1 MEVYLMRKYYLF
13 VALMLVTL
21 MFAVIGCGSDSA
33 EPTPEPEVT
42 DEPAAEVE
50 EPAAEEPVEEE
61 PVEEEPVE
69 EETAGEDILSG
80 LADNK
85 SAEICTAF
93 KAYDAFMGI
102 ELGLNQDDIITG
114 LNTLGMIEIEPLE
127 DSGAGTQRTRYA
139 YEDEQKE
146 AYFDIDFYEGV
157 LVKKMYHIP
166 FSLNL
171 DTGFAPTKRIYNAL
185 HDLMKAG
192 TVNNLADVEAI
203 FGPAYLFSEA
213 FADKANPEA
222 GLDVTYRWRGG
233 THNIDIFTDETDTLK
248 GYKIGSSALP
258 E

>member
-1 MEVYLMRKYYLF
+1 MRKYYLF
-13 VALMLVTL
+13 IALLLVTL
-21 MFAVIGCGSDSA
+21 MFTVIGCGSDSA

-42 DEPAAEVE
+42 DEPAAEEVE
-50 EPAAEEPVEEE
+50 EPAVEEPVEEE
-61 PVEEEPVE
+61 TVE

-85 SAEICTAF
+85 SAEICTAY

-102 ELGLNQDDIITG
+102 DLGLNQDDIITG

-139 YEDEQKE
+139 FEDEKNE

-157 LVKKMYHIP
+157 LVKKMYHIS
-166 FSLNL
+166 FSLKL
-171 DTGFAPTKRIYNAL
+171 ETGFAPTKGIYNAL

-258 E
+258 D

>member
-1 MEVYLMRKYYLF
+1 MRKYYLF
-13 VALMLVTL
+13 IALMLVTL

-42 DEPAAEVE
+42 DESAAEEVEDPTVE
-50 EPAAEEPVEEE
+50 EPVAEEPVEEE
-61 PVEEEPVE
+61 AV
-69 EETAGEDILSG
+69 GGDILSG

-85 SAEICTAF
+85 SAEICTAY
-93 KAYDAFMGI
+93 KAYDAFMGLQ
-102 ELGLNQDDIITG
+102 LGLNQDDIIAG
-114 LNTLGMIEIEPLE
+114 LNSLGMIEVNPLE
-127 DSGAGTQRTRYA
+127 DTTSGTQRTRYA

-166 FSLNL
+166 FSLKL
-171 DTGFAPTKRIYNAL
+171 ETGFAPTKGIYNAL

-203 FGPAYLFSEA
+203 FGTAYLFSEA
-213 FADKANPEA
+213 YADKANPEA

-233 THNIDIFTDETDTLK
+233 TNNIDIFTDETDTLK